1 MITINLLPQIRRK
14 SGASSLD
21 HVRRS
26 PLALWGVI
34 GVLAITGCLVLL
46 KAFRQQQLTRLTGRL
61 QQLEAKKQDINNLKT
76 ALQQF
81 RDQQAIYQGLAKGRS
96 RWARRLNALSDLMP
110 DGVWLTDLTLDP
122 ANGLVIQGA
131 AVEQGE
137 EVMAQIGRLVQAL
150 KDDPDFSQAVRDVQ
164 IESIK
169 STKEGD
175 LDVTQFAL
183 ICAMVQEPAGPPP
196 ATREAGG

>member
-1 MITINLLPQIRRK
+1 MITINLLPEGRRT
-14 SGASSLD
+14 SAASPLQQF
-21 HVRRS
+21 HRS
-26 PLALWGVI
+26 PLVLVGVI
-34 GVLAITGCLVLL
+34 GMAAVTGLL
-46 KAFRQQQLTRLTGRL
+46 LLLRTVRQQQLTRLTARV
-61 QQLEAKKQDINNLKT
+61 QQLEAKKNDVNALKT

-81 RDQQAIYQGLAKGRS
+81 REQQASYQGLAEGRS
-96 RWARRLNALSDLMP
+96 RWARRLNVLSDVLP
-110 DGVWLTDLTLDP
+110 DGVWLTGLTLDP

-169 STKEGD
+169 STREGD

-183 ICAMVQEPAGPPP
+183 ICEMARASAG
-196 ATREAGG
+196 RK